1 VNTRRYVD
9 LLVLVAL
16 ALFAGSAFL
25 TWTTAD
31 PGGGRAVAEFDGSD
45 VTDAPVTIAL
55 AALVAAVVLRLAGT
69 VARGLL
75 AVLLV
80 LLGIAAVAVG
90 GWTRPDAGQLA
101 RLRPELGQV
110 VTDGL
115 AIGTGPAPWLAV
127 AGGVALVAA
136 GVLTLLTARTWRG
149 PAARFERGRSVAETD
164 PWRAIDA
171 GEDPTV

>member
-31 PGGGRAVAEFDGSD
+31 PGGRAVAEFDGSD

-115 AIGTGPAPWLAV
+115 GISTGPAPWLAV

>member
-1 VNTRRYVD
+1 VSARRYVD

-16 ALFAGSAFL
+16 ALLGGSAFL

-31 PGGGRAVAEFDGSD
+31 PGDGRPAVDLDGSD
-45 VTDAPVTIAL
+45 VTDAPLTIAV
-55 AALVAAVVLRLAGT
+55 AALVAAVVLRLAGKVT
-69 VARGLL
+69 RWLL
-75 AVLLV
+75 AMLLV
-80 LLGIAAVAVG
+80 VLGGAATAVG
-90 GWTRPDAGQLA
+90 ALTRPDAGQLA

-110 VTDGL
+110 TAV
-115 AIGTGPAPWLAV
+115 GTGPAPWLAV

-136 GVLTLLTARTWRG
+136 GVLALLTARGWRG
-149 PAARFERGRSVAETD
+149 PATRFERDGGGADTD